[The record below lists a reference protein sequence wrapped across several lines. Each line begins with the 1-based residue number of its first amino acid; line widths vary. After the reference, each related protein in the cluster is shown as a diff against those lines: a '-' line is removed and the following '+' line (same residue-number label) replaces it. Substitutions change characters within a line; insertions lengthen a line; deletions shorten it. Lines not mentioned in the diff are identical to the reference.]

1 MKATSYKIL
10 IKETNETLEFQQIPW
25 QESHKNND
33 RSIDYLSLLQFTLR
47 FSKTLSSS
55 SVGLSGGA
63 GNTVGP
69 WLFLQW
75 QKDEG

>member
-1 MKATSYKIL
+1 MVSSLYESNLVYSYKIL

-25 QESHKNND
+25 QENHINND
-33 RSIDYLSLLQFTLR
+33 RSIYR

-63 GNTVGP
+63 SNTVGP